1 MHKIQNKKCKQS
13 HCALPKNCRCEHF
26 SIHSLC
32 TWVYKFKI
40 IKCFYQVLIFIV
52 TEEFSKKVDRNRH
65 SWSRSLH
72 MKYGTGSQHRQVYPT
87 HGQSSYQQRVSKV
100 RRVPH
105 SVQFHWSQMCCLQA
119 EIDNVY
125 NVSRD

>member
-13 HCALPKNCRCEHF
+13 HYALPKKF

-40 IKCFYQVLIFIV
+40 IKYFYQVLIFIV

-65 SWSRSLH
+65 S
-72 MKYGTGSQHRQVYPT
+72 
-87 HGQSSYQQRVSKV
+87 
-100 RRVPH
+100 
-105 SVQFHWSQMCCLQA
+105 
-119 EIDNVY
+119 
-125 NVSRD
+125 